1 MFDYEKEYANLVGT
15 IDFAL
20 TLLEKKGAESIDAV
34 KLLLSNALLN
44 AEEHYMSR
52 RVAPRPTPP
61 QGPDRQT
68 QRNLRSS

>member
-52 RVAPRPTPP
+52 QIGRAHV
-61 QGPDRQT
+61 
-68 QRNLRSS
+68 

>member
-20 TLLEKKGAESIDAV
+20 PLLEKKGAESIDAV

-52 RVAPRPTPP
+52 PEEK
-61 QGPDRQT
+61 D
-68 QRNLRSS
+68 

>member
-20 TLLEKKGAESIDAV
+20 TLLEKKGAESIGAV

-52 RVAPRPTPP
+52 PEEK
-61 QGPDRQT
+61 D
-68 QRNLRSS
+68 